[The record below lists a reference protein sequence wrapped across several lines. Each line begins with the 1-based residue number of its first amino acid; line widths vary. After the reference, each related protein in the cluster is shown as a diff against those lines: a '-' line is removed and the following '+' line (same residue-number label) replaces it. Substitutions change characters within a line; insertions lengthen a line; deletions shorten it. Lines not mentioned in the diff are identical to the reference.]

1 MNGEAA
7 PLNLIDLLDRLIE
20 PPEPIPVSMMPQT
33 WGWAALG
40 LILLAACTIV
50 AILLWRRYR
59 ANAYR
64 RDALRELEGVR
75 DDPAAIAAILRRT
88 ALAAYP
94 RRDVAGLA
102 GDDWLRFLDARVS
115 GNGFF
120 EGPGQ
125 LVAVAPYRTIGA
137 EPALYAVVRGWIV
150 RHRPERT
157 P

>member
-1 MNGEAA
+1 MNEEAA
-7 PLNLIDLLDRLIE
+7 PLNLIDLLDQLIE

-40 LILLAACTIV
+40 LILLVACAIT

-64 RDALRELEGVR
+64 RDALRELEAVR
-75 DDPAAIAAILRRT
+75 DDPAAIATILRRT

-94 RRDVAGLA
+94 RHEVAGLV
-102 GDDWLRFLDARVS
+102 GDDWLRFLDARTS
-115 GNGFF
+115 GTSFC
-120 EGPGQ
+120 EGPGRA
-125 LVAVAPYRTIGA
+125 VAVAPYQTVRA
-137 EPALYAVVRGWIV
+137 EPALYAVVSGWIV
-150 RHRPERT
+150 RHRPEKA